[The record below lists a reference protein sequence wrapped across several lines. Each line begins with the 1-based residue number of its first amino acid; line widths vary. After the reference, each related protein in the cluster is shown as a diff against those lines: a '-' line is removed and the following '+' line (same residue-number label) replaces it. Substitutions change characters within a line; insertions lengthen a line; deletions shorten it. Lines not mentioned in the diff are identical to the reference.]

1 MAKGKYERWL
11 APEGLT
17 LLRGWT
23 RDGLTDKEIAAR
35 IGVARQT
42 LYDWQSRYP
51 DISDAMRRGREV
63 INYAVE
69 DCLIQRVT
77 GYDAVE
83 TRTEYDPEGNVLR
96 EIRQVRHV
104 PPDTSAIE
112 FWLKNRMRDRY
123 RDQADPADGQME
135 TGCVLLPE
143 ADDPEGGGSG
153 ETADDG

>member
-1 MAKGKYERWL
+1 MAKGKYERWRT
-11 APEGLT
+11 PEGLT

-23 RDGLTDKEIAAR
+23 RDGLTDTEIAQR

-42 LYDWQSRYP
+42 LYDWQARYP
-51 DISDAMRRGREV
+51 DIADAMRRGREV

-83 TRTEYDPEGNVLR
+83 TRSEYDADGNLLR

-112 FWLKNRMRDRY
+112 FWLRNRMRDRY
-123 RDQADPADGQME
+123 SDQASPADAGDE
-135 TGCVLLPE
+135 TGCVMLPE
-143 ADDPEGGGSG
+143 VAGPEASG
-153 ETADDG
+153 DG